1 MDADRTLALIG
12 VALLLLVPIV
22 TGIYNDWK
30 RSPKRHPHPSQRCQ
44 HGRHIDKCRM
54 CV

>member
-1 MDADRTLALIG
+1 MYADQVIAL
-12 VALLLLVPIV
+12 VAFALLLAVTIG